1 MKANSSLILGLKDLS
16 QPEGQGQLKHDLT
29 EQGEGRRPGVGVT
42 KPIFSVIPLISQLI
56 FTIPKTMVTCCEHHR
71 WEGSV
76 GFPFWRPLARFRK
89 PP

>member
-42 KPIFSVIPLISQLI
+42 KPIFSVISVSYAIDFHNSQNN
-56 FTIPKTMVTCCEHHR
+56 
-71 WEGSV
+71 G
-76 GFPFWRPLARFRK
+76 
-89 PP
+89 